1 LTPNLGQTTLAETGN
16 LAPLPP
22 MIAPRIPPISAS
34 VQARDQELAREFQ
47 KIEKHDWW
55 TRGYSIL
62 VAILLSFAAI
72 VSSLP
77 AVRHGAENI
86 FKINMVD
93 VVFGLIALVVFF
105 NIYAISQAIL
115 IKRLRRQLAEKQGH
129 SDLLRNLAMVDP
141 LTGLYNRRFAEHR
154 LAAEVARS
162 ERKGHPLTI
171 LTLDL
176 NNFKYIND
184 TYGHPAGDLVLQEF
198 AVHLN
203 NAIRGGDLAV
213 RLGGDEFL
221 VLLPE
226 CTLQQLGLVLGR
238 LGSLAVDWHAHK
250 IPVTFSAGWK
260 QYELGERPEEMLAR
274 ADEVLYARKRAG
286 KKTQTLVDINHE
298 ESEQTAQTD
307 TEPASLHVLVD
318 LTCPHCHKQ
327 NSVAVDTH
335 SGTNTASAREAH
347 CAHCKRAWQ
356 PVLSGPIMAGPFPK

>member
-1 LTPNLGQTTLAETGN
+1 
-16 LAPLPP
+16 
-22 MIAPRIPPISAS
+22 MIAPRIPPIAAS

-47 KIEKHDWW
+47 KIEKRDWW
-55 TRGYSIL
+55 VRGYSIF
-62 VAILLSFAAI
+62 VAILLVFALTAF
-72 VSSLP
+72 SLP
-77 AVRHGAENI
+77 AVRSGAGTI
-86 FKINMVD
+86 FKIKMVD
-93 VVFGLIALVVFF
+93 VVFGLIALVVLF
-105 NIYAISQAIL
+105 NIHAISQAIL

-141 LTGLYNRRFAEHR
+141 LTGLYNRRFAEQR

-198 AVHLN
+198 AARLN
-203 NAIRGGDLAV
+203 NVIRGGDLAV

-238 LGSLAVDWHAHK
+238 LGSLAVDWHTHR

-274 ADEVLYARKRAG
+274 ADEVLYTRKRAG
-286 KKTQTLVDINHE
+286 KETQPLAGGHDKE
-298 ESEQTAQTD
+298 PEQRTPTD
-307 TEPASLHVLVD
+307 AELAPLHVLVD
-318 LTCPHCHKQ
+318 LRCPHCHKQ

-335 SGTNTASAREAH
+335 SGTSSAAAREAK
-347 CAHCKRAWQ
+347 CAHCKQTWE
-356 PVLSGPIMAGPFPK
+356 PMLSGPIMAGPFPK